1 MIKSEIVEVVAR
13 RPALDT
19 EDYINIQKCWNEETK
34 ILSRDMTQTIN
45 FIENECDDDTF
56 CWISEVFEDVAE
68 ITQSKEFVA
77 AIKRRAEKVVDA
89 EERRS
94 VQVDVRYA
102 EYAIDDEWMPI
113 FGKINFAFTIFSIDF
128 FW

>member
-13 RPALDT
+13 RLALDT

-45 FIENECDDDTF
+45 FIENECDDEIF
-56 CWISEVFEDVAE
+56 CWVGEVFEDVAE

-102 EYAIDDEWMPI
+102 EDSLFADE
-113 FGKINFAFTIFSIDF
+113 
-128 FW
+128 

>member
-1 MIKSEIVEVVAR
+1 
-13 RPALDT
+13 
-19 EDYINIQKCWNEETK
+19 
-34 ILSRDMTQTIN
+34 
-45 FIENECDDDTF
+45 
-56 CWISEVFEDVAE
+56 VAE

-102 EYAIDDEWMPI
+102 EDSLFADEWMPI

-128 FW
+128 FC